1 MLDLL
6 TLGPKFTRPA
16 CRAAAAA
23 INRYLLW
30 ARARPQQQT
39 RRPTLL
45 LSIDGTDRRTDGRT
59 GGRRDTRPF
68 YDSYC
73 IPRGLRNNLSTNG
86 QIYFF
91 WLLWAAIDSIA
102 TPPAVSARVIA
113 LTRSSIWPVASPL
126 EPRTGVD
133 ALSPRSWLGWWSTDS
148 QVLPLNT
155 EQVRRT
161 LLAITA
167 CQRAWLMERRRA
179 ADTIRRYDT
188 RCDFNVRSEADISQL
203 LHETKN

>member
-16 CRAAAAA
+16 CRTAAAA

-39 RRPTLL
+39 RRPPLL

-86 QIYFF
+86 QIFF
-91 WLLWAAIDSIA
+91 LVTLSRYRLYCYA
-102 TPPAVSARVIA
+102 TGGQCPCHRINQVVD
-113 LTRSSIWPVASPL
+113 LTSGFSPGTPYRSRCPLAS
-126 EPRTGVD
+126 VM
-133 ALSPRSWLGWWSTDS
+133 
-148 QVLPLNT
+148 
-155 EQVRRT
+155 
-161 LLAITA
+161 
-167 CQRAWLMERRRA
+167 AWLM
-179 ADTIRRYDT
+179 IY
-188 RCDFNVRSEADISQL
+188 
-203 LHETKN
+203 